1 MKLIKL
7 SNKLLKY
14 MVSEYHETSKELFMI
29 SDFQDAFSEAAPE
42 HISGALR
49 MLEDDGFILLRS
61 FDGQIYSISLHM
73 SAVRS
78 VEESTLFSKFYKFL
92 KEVRSWF

>member
-29 SDFQDAFSEAAPE
+29 SDFQDAFSEAAP
-42 HISGALR
+42 
-49 MLEDDGFILLRS
+49 
-61 FDGQIYSISLHM
+61 
-73 SAVRS
+73 
-78 VEESTLFSKFYKFL
+78 
-92 KEVRSWF
+92 